1 MYLPSALRFVHL
13 MWQIPF
19 LTLLIPKGSYSRK
32 KKGVNFNGVGAV
44 REAGGG
50 ERRRAARW
58 KPSDPK
64 TARPGLFGVG
74 VFSDEKE
81 KARNK
86 VGSREGLQGT
96 RSFSDVP
103 GLLVKEQLA
112 KLD

>member
-1 MYLPSALRFVHL
+1 MANPVFNPSHPQGILLPKEERS
-13 MWQIPF
+13 
-19 LTLLIPKGSYSRK
+19 
-32 KKGVNFNGVGAV
+32 NFNGVDTV

-64 TARPGLFGVG
+64 IAHSGLSGFG

-81 KARNK
+81 KPRNK

-103 GLLVKEQLA
+103 GLLGKEQLA

>member
-1 MYLPSALRFVHL
+1 M
-13 MWQIPF
+13 
-19 LTLLIPKGSYSRK
+19 
-32 KKGVNFNGVGAV
+32 

-58 KPSDPK
+58 KPPDPK
-64 TARPGLFGVG
+64 IARPGLFWVWGLRF
-74 VFSDEKE
+74 FSDAKE

-96 RSFSDVP
+96 RSFSHVP
-103 GLLVKEQLA
+103 GLLGKEQLV